1 MTVVLIV
8 VMFGLVAGL
17 VVLASAA
24 AQARRR
30 DCVQFKQE
38 HLDMFEE
45 ECRALEATRKR
56 CQP

>member
-1 MTVVLIV
+1 MTATLIV

-24 AQARRR
+24 ARARRR
-30 DCVQFKQE
+30 DWVQFKQE

>member
-1 MTVVLIV
+1 MTATLIV

-38 HLDMFEE
+38 HLDMFKE
-45 ECRALEATRKR
+45 
-56 CQP
+56 